1 MEKKLLN
8 EYVKELEE
16 LKAQKEEEK
25 EEDEN
30 ENDGRFFP
38 DFRNFL
44 K

>member
-8 EYVKELEE
+8 DYVKELEE
-16 LKAQKEEEK
+16 LKAKKEAER
-25 EEDEN
+25 EN
-30 ENDGRFFP
+30 ENEDEGRFFP

>member
-8 EYVKELEE
+8 DYVKELEE
-16 LKAQKEEEK
+16 LKAEK
-25 EEDEN
+25 EAEREN
-30 ENDGRFFP
+30 ENEDEGRFFP

>member
-25 EEDEN
+25 EEDEK

>member
-16 LKAQKEEEK
+16 LKAQKEAEREE
-25 EEDEN
+25 EN
-30 ENDGRFFP
+30 DDDGRFFP